1 MITEENYNDGEEKDN
16 DDADDVEPS
25 RAKWPDIHKQA
36 LKDFKFCLDAE
47 ADNRKL
53 ALDDLKFARLG
64 EQWPDKVV
72 KKREQEGRPCMTYNR
87 MPTFIRK
94 VVNDGRQN
102 KPAIKVHPVDN
113 DADVKTADVINGII
127 RNIENSSNSEVAYD
141 TGLDFAASCG
151 FGYWRVDVDYTHD
164 DAFELDIFIERIS
177 NPFSVYGDYSSTC
190 ADSSDWNI
198 AFVVDAIDE
207 KEYKSKYGDKAKVS
221 FDSDQYIGM
230 PDEWRDGD
238 KVIVAEYWTR
248 KEVEREIAKLSDG
261 RVVDVEWLQD
271 DVEGLEGIKNGE
283 LLMSR
288 GVGVQATRK
297 AKSFKVCQYIMSGA
311 EILEENDW
319 AGQFIPLVP
328 VYGEELNIE
337 GKRHFRSLIRDAKD
351 AQRNFNYWRTTTTE
365 MVALAPKA
373 PFIGAVGQFDTDA
386 DKWSQANTENAP
398 YLEYDVIDGAPPPMR
413 QGFAGVPAGALQE
426 ALNASDDM
434 KSIIG
439 IYDASLGARSNETSG
454 RAINARKSESE
465 TGTFHFIDN
474 QARAIKHTGRIIL
487 DLVPHI
493 YNKARIVRIMGEDK
507 KTQNVAVN
515 QPQQQGQMA
524 DDGTAQVYDLTVGKY
539 DLVVNVGMGFQTRRE
554 EAAYGMTEL
563 VRAYPMAAPVI
574 APHLAEAQDWPGADK
589 IAEELRMLSPQG
601 QQANPQVQQAQQAI
615 QQLQQQLQ
623 QAQQQM
629 QSMQADKSME
639 AQKLEID
646 AFNAETNRMKAQKEL
661 QPNVVESQGAQGVGV
676 DEREK
681 IALETEAKIILERVK
696 QEGQKELEIIK
707 QRADIAKSNTNQLL
721 MPDENLNLVPNGE
734 VANIKQ
740 LIDVMS
746 AEMQD
751 VKRRAFAKRKLVR
764 DENGRA
770 QGSIIVDAFD
780 NPIGE

>member
-16 DDADDVEPS
+16 DDADDVSKS
-25 RAKWPDIHKQA
+25 RSKWPEIHKQA
-36 LKDFKFCLDAE
+36 LKDFKLCLDAE

-64 EQWPDKVV
+64 EQWPDDVI

-102 KPAIKVHPVDN
+102 KPAIKIHPVDD
-113 DADVKTADVINGII
+113 DADVNTAEVINGII

-164 DAFELDIFIERIS
+164 DSFELDIFIERIS

-198 AFVVDAIDE
+198 AFVVDAIDK
-207 KEYKSKYGDKAKVS
+207 KEYTQKYGKKAKID

-230 PDEWRDGD
+230 PDDWRDGD

-261 RVVDVEWLQD
+261 RVVETDWLD
-271 DVEGLEGIKNGE
+271 EDVEGLEGVTNGD
-283 LLMSR
+283 LLLSY
-288 GVGVQATRK
+288 GVDVQTTRK

-319 AGQFIPLVP
+319 AGKYIPLVP

-398 YLEYDVIDGAPPPMR
+398 YLEYDVVDGAPPPQR

-434 KSIIG
+434 KAIIG

-454 RAINARKSESE
+454 RAINARKTEAE

-487 DLVPHI
+487 NLIPHTHS
-493 YNKARIVRIMGEDK
+493 KARIVRIMGEDK

-539 DLVVNVGMGFQTRRE
+539 DLVVNVGMGFQTKRE

-601 QQANPQVQQAQQAI
+601 QQANPQVQQAQQAV

-623 QAQQQM
+623 QAQQQL
-629 QSMQADKSME
+629 QSMQADKSIE
-639 AQKLEID
+639 AQKLQID
-646 AFNAETNRMKAQKEL
+646 AFNAETNRLKAQKEL
-661 QPNVVESQGAQGVGV
+661 QPNIVENQGGEV

-681 IALETEAKIILERVK
+681 IALETESKVILERVK
-696 QEGQKELEIIK
+696 QEGQKELEMIK

-721 MPDENLNLVPNGE
+721 MTDENLNLVPNGE
-734 VANIKQ
+734 LFNIKQ
-740 LIDVMS
+740 MIDAMG

-751 VKRRAFAKRKLVR
+751 VKRRTSAKRKLVR
-764 DENGRA
+764 DENGRP
-770 QGSIIVDAFD
+770 QGSVIVDEFD